1 MVPFLEAYF
10 FTPKKGT
17 SKFQK
22 SDHLIG
28 MTGIDQF
35 IGIGF
40 KSDISRKSYG
50 HWFFFVSTPFLLV
63 MAAAAA
69 AE

>member
-1 MVPFLEAYF
+1 MVPVLGAYF
-10 FTPKKGT
+10 FTPQKGT
-17 SKFQK
+17 SEFQK

-28 MTGIDQF
+28 MTGIYQF

-63 MAAAAA
+63 VDTRISGS
-69 AE
+69 